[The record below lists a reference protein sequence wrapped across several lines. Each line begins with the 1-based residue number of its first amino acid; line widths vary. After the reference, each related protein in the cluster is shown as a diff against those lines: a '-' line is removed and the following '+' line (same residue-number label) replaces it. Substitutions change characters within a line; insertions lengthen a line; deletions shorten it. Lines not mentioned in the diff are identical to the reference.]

1 MAPKPYPITKI
12 PETILREETRFID
25 FEEYPLEKLAEIADA
40 MTVTMRKANGIGIAA
55 PQVGLPLRMAV
66 IDSRPKPLVL
76 INPTIKKYSLR
87 KEDGEEGCLSVPGHF
102 DSLKR
107 AREVEVEARDLT
119 GEKIK
124 FVAKGFFARVCQH
137 EIDHLNG
144 ILFIDRIKSK
154 KLTGPIK

>member
-1 MAPKPYPITKI
+1 MPPKPNPITKI
-12 PETILREETRFID
+12 PEPILREETGFID
-25 FEEYPLEKLAEIADA
+25 FEEYPLEKLAEIADM
-40 MTVTMRKANGIGIAA
+40 MTAAMRKANGIGIAA
-55 PQVGLPLRMAV
+55 PQVGLSLRMTV

-76 INPTIKKYSLR
+76 INPVITRYSFR

-102 DSLKR
+102 DGLRR
-107 AREVEVEARDLT
+107 AREVEIEAYDLS

-154 KLTGPIK
+154 KLTGPIT